1 MKFRITFKTPDA
13 IQEFLDGYDG
23 EDDYED
29 VTLFIREYVTYGEY
43 VRLEFDTKTKTV
55 KVLKVDE

>member
-13 IQEFLDGYDG
+13 IQEFLDKYDN

-29 VTLFIREYVTYGEY
+29 ISLFIREYVTYGEY
-43 VRLEFDTKTKTV
+43 VRLEFDTVDKTV